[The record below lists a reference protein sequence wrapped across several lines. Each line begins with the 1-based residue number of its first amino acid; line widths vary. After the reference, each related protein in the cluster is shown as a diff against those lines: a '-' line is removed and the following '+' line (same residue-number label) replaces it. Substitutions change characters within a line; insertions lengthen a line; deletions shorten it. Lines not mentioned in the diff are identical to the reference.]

1 MNTENISEFLL
12 EHAKW
17 ILSGIGVPYI
27 EKLFGKKSENDR
39 ITINIENLSI
49 GQLFVGLGKEK
60 EIKSQFDELVEFLK
74 NEGRAKIIDKI
85 GADFSKPITDFIDGL
100 ESSVELE
107 IEKIVD
113 ISRKISEL
121 KIIEDEKLPNE
132 RTVKDVSNSIQ
143 ESPKKLKEN
152 LFGKLA
158 KEFIKKKNQY
168 LNEIAEKKL
177 EEQNIGGIIFFLQTN
192 IQFNSNEIVTPELL
206 GFERIE
212 DDNALVNLAMSG
224 KIEIQEIKLINGD
237 GNNNHKVF
245 LKIKNL
251 TDNPIICRI
260 PKGQVIE
267 NKDFTDE
274 SQNLAISEFHDEV
287 YIDDIWEDTLDAYCL
302 NQSKK
307 VPRGQVGNMAI
318 YQVKDKR
325 FSSGD
330 ELWEQLQDLSEKVFK

>member
-1 MNTENISEFLL
+1 MNTDNISEFLL
-12 EHAKW
+12 EQAKW
-17 ILSGIGVPYI
+17 ILSGIGVPYV
-27 EKLFGKKSENDR
+27 EKIFGNKSKNDR

-49 GQLFVGLGKEK
+49 GQLFLGLGKEK
-60 EIKSQFDELVEFLK
+60 EIKNKFDELVEFLQ
-74 NEGRAKIIDKI
+74 NEGKAKIMDKL
-85 GADFSKPITDFIDGL
+85 GGDFSRPITDFIDGIDNSDDL
-100 ESSVELE
+100 KIEEIVE
-107 IEKIVD
+107 
-113 ISRKISEL
+113 ISKKISEL
-121 KIIEDEKLPNE
+121 KIIENEKLSNDL
-132 RTVKDVSNSIQ
+132 TVKDVSNSIQ

-158 KEFIKKKNQY
+158 KEFIKKKNKY

-177 EEQNIGGIIFFLQTN
+177 EEKNIGGIIFFLQTN

-224 KIEIQEIKLINGD
+224 KIEIQEVKLINGD
-237 GNNNHKVF
+237 GYNNHKVF

-260 PKGQVIE
+260 PKGQVVE
-267 NKDFTDE
+267 NKDFSDE
-274 SQNLAISEFHDEV
+274 SQNLAISDFHDEI
-287 YIDDIWEDTLDAYCL
+287 YIDDMWENTLGAYCL

-307 VPRGQVGNMAI
+307 VPRGQLGNMAI

-330 ELWEQLQDLSEKVFK
+330 ELWGQLQEINEKIFK